1 MIFKMKKVIKAILVF
16 ASAGVSFAQ
25 DAHFTQYDKM
35 PVYLNPAMSGLNYK
49 TEANFIYRSQ
59 WTSVDAPFN
68 TIGASFAQRIETR
81 NRNSFFG
88 LGVHV
93 LSDKAGARTVSAL
106 DLKLSGSGHIKLNNM
121 STLGLGIQAGM
132 LQRTLNSGNFEWG
145 SQYDGNDF
153 NSSIMNLEGSVYN
166 DLKSVDAAA
175 GIVYSYNV
183 SDFLRVTGNNESQF
197 SVGLNVSH
205 VNRPKNSFTGG
216 DERLP
221 LKYSVF
227 VNSLIAISNS
237 NVAFGPTGLV
247 QIQGN
252 AREVLVGTRIRYLLQ
267 QASKFTGFKS
277 ASALSLGFYYRHKDA
292 MMAMLQYEIANYSVG
307 FSYDI
312 NVSTLNPYSNLRGG
326 FEISIR
332 YAAPNP
338 FGSYKARL

>member
-1 MIFKMKKVIKAILVF
+1 MMKKVFKAILVF
-16 ASAGVSFAQ
+16 ASAGISFAQ

-68 TIGASFAQRIETR
+68 TIGASFAQRFETR

-88 LGVHV
+88 LGLHV
-93 LSDKAGARTVSAL
+93 ISDKVGARTVSAL
-106 DLKLSGSGHIKLNNM
+106 DLKLSGSGHIKLNKM
-121 STLGLGIQAGM
+121 STLGLGIQAGL

-153 NSSIMNLEGSVYN
+153 NTSIMNLEGSTFN
-166 DLKSVDAAA
+166 DLKSMDAAA

-183 SDFLRVTGNNESQF
+183 SDFLRVTGNNENQF
-197 SVGLNVSH
+197 SVGFNVSH
-205 VNRPKNSFTGG
+205 LNKPKNSFNGG
-216 DERLP
+216 NEKLP
-221 LKYSVF
+221 MKYSLYF
-227 VNSLIAISNS
+227 NSLIALANS
-237 NVAFGPTGLV
+237 NVAIGPTALV
-247 QIQGN
+247 QLQGT
-252 AREVLVGTRIRYLLQ
+252 AREVLLGTRFRYLLQ
-267 QASKFTGFKS
+267 QASRFTGFKS
-277 ASALSLGFYYRHKDA
+277 ASVMSLGLYYRHKDA

-307 FSYDI
+307 LSYDFNI
-312 NVSTLNPYSNLRGG
+312 SRLSPYSNLRGG

-338 FGSYKARL
+338 FGSSKARI

>member
-1 MIFKMKKVIKAILVF
+1 MKKIGLLSLIILQTGTF
-16 ASAGVSFAQ
+16 FAQ

-35 PVYLNPAMSGLNYK
+35 PVYINPAMSGLNYK
-49 TEANFIYRSQ
+49 TEANVIYRSQ

-68 TIGASFAQRIETR
+68 TIGASFAQRVETR

-93 LSDKAGARTVSAL
+93 ISDKAGARTVSAL

-153 NSSIMNLEGSVYN
+153 NASILNLEGGAYN

-183 SDFLRVTGNNESQF
+183 SDFLRVTANNENQF
-197 SVGLNVSH
+197 TAGFNVAH
-205 VNRPKNSFTGG
+205 INRPKNSFTGG
-216 DERLP
+216 EERLP
-221 LKYSVF
+221 LKYSLYL
-227 VNSLIAISNS
+227 NSLLALPNS
-237 NVAFGPTGLV
+237 NVAFGPTALL
-247 QIQGN
+247 QFQGT
-252 AREVLVGTRIRYLLQ
+252 AREVLLGTRIRYLLQ

-277 ASALSLGFYYRHKDA
+277 ASAMSLGFYYRHKDA

-312 NVSTLNPYSNLRGG
+312 NISTLNPYSNLRGG

-338 FGSYKARL
+338 FGSSKARI